1 MTYFNE
7 MQQVADERMRRL
19 ASLELTTREKPKN
32 AVSGF
37 ITAIKELREH
47 RDLLGLLVRREVVGR
62 YKDSVPGF
70 AWSLIR
76 PLTQLLIY
84 YLVMGQFL
92 GAARSIENFAVYIFT
107 GLTLYSLFSETLTA
121 MTGSIIANAGLVKKV
136 YLPREIFPLATLGS
150 SLFNFVLQMVI
161 LIAAAAFT
169 GSLTFGW
176 HLMYGLVAVVIIL
189 LYGTGLGLILA
200 STNVYFRDVQYL
212 VEVLMMLLMWFSPIV
227 YSWTFV
233 HDAFVSFGVPWL
245 TEVYINNPVTL
256 AVLGFQMA
264 FWSPSSPTAEFP
276 PELMTRMGVSIIFG
290 LLLVWIGQRIFARL
304 QGNFA
309 QEL

>member
-7 MQQVADERMRRL
+7 MQQVSDERMRRL
-19 ASLELTTREKPKN
+19 ASLELETRKQPRN
-32 AVSGF
+32 PVSGF
-37 ITAIKELREH
+37 ITAIRELREH
-47 RDLLGLLVRREVVGR
+47 RNLLGLLVRREVVGR
-62 YKDSVPGF
+62 YKDSVLGF

-150 SLFNFVLQMVI
+150 SLFNFILQMVI
-161 LIAAAAFT
+161 LVAAALLT
-169 GSLTFGW
+169 GSLT
-176 HLMYGLVAVVIIL
+176 
-189 LYGTGLGLILA
+189 

-233 HDAFVSFGVPWL
+233 HDAFVNFGVPWL
-245 TEVYINNPVTL
+245 TEIYIDNPLTL
-256 AVLGFQMA
+256 AVLGFQVA
-264 FWSPSSPTAEFP
+264 FWAPSSPTASFP
-276 PELMTRMGVSIIFG
+276 PELMTRMGIAIVFG
-290 LLLVWIGQRIFARL
+290 LILVWVGQRIFARL